1 MGEPIPPADVVII
14 VDDDPSIRAALSSLF
29 RSVDL
34 QVQSFGSTQ
43 ALLGAAFPD
52 AAACLVLDIQL
63 PGVSGLDLQL
73 RLQAAGILVPI
84 VFMTGYG
91 DIPMSVQA
99 MRAGAVDFLP
109 KPFSDDAMLQA
120 VRRALDQ
127 DRARRSRSRASAA
140 LLGLFQTLTPR
151 EQEVMTLVTTGMMNK
166 QVAGRL
172 GLSEITVK
180 IHRGNAMRKMG
191 AQSLADMVR
200 MAETLQLHR
209 PTRAAWEAATEDS
222 RGSPSV
228 RITTSRS
235 G

>member
-1 MGEPIPPADVVII
+1 MAEPAPDTVII

-34 QVQSFGSTQ
+34 QAQTFGSTQ
-43 ALLGAAFPD
+43 DLLAAAFPD
-52 AAACLVLDIQL
+52 APSCLVLDIRL
-63 PGVSGLDLQL
+63 PGLSGLDLQVQ
-73 RLQAAGILVPI
+73 LQEAGTLVPI

-127 DRARRSRSRASAA
+127 DRVRRTRTHASAA
-140 LLGLFQTLTPR
+140 LQALYQTLTPR
-151 EQEVMTLVTTGMMNK
+151 EREVMAFVTTGMMNK
-166 QVAGRL
+166 QVAGAM

-191 AQSLADMVR
+191 AQSLAELVR
-200 MAETLQLHR
+200 MAETLQLQR
-209 PTRAAWEAATEDS
+209 AVRAAWESAVGDTVS
-222 RGSPSV
+222 
-228 RITTSRS
+228 
-235 G
+235 